1 MRAIVTVY
9 GMDKVGI
16 MYGVCRQLAE
26 FNINIL
32 DISQTVMQDIFTMT
46 MLVDTAQ
53 ANVPFEAVR
62 SALDAVGRERQ
73 VSIRIQSEEIF
84 NAMHIV

>member
-9 GMDKVGI
+9 GLDKVGI

-32 DISQTVMQDIFTMT
+32 DINQTVMQDIFTMT

-53 ANVPFEAVR
+53 ANVPFETVR
-62 SALDAVGRERQ
+62 SALDEVGKERQ
-73 VSIRIQSEEIF
+73 VSIRIQSEAIF